1 MAICMV
7 IGCSSTLHAAERQDA
22 AHGITLGSA
31 TLLPALNSELRYD
44 DNIFESADEQRDSLI
59 ALLIPAL
66 ESRLELGNS
75 RYELG
80 YRAVS
85 ATYFD
90 SDDDDYVDHNIN
102 ALANMQFSRRN
113 NLTLSANFA
122 AAHQD
127 RGTGLTEG
135 FDPTL
140 VARLEEPDEFEQTDA
155 NVRYTYGSRGAPAS
169 LAFDA
174 GYRELAYQNNRQR
187 TALRDREENSVGARF
202 SYRIRSTTALLLE
215 TRVTTIDYI
224 NDQPQ
229 QATLDSNLYRYLIG
243 AEWDNSV
250 YLRGTFKFGYQEKQF
265 DAAERDDFTAPGWE
279 VDVTWSPRSYTH
291 LSFSSERSS
300 DETNGGGDFIDV
312 QRVGSEWAHEWNS
325 QLQTVLG
332 ISYVD
337 EAYENFD
344 RSEQVTEFAGSV
356 AYQLKRWLALELGGV
371 YRERS
376 SNLDLLN
383 FNRSIVSVAIDITL

>member
-1 MAICMV
+1 MTISMV
-7 IGCSSTLHAAERQDA
+7 VGCSGTLHAAERQDA
-22 AHGITLGSA
+22 AHGITFGPA
-31 TLLPALNSELRYD
+31 TLLPAVYSELRYD
-44 DNIFESADEQRDSLI
+44 DNIFESADGQRDSLI
-59 ALLIPAL
+59 ALLMPAL
-66 ESRLELGNS
+66 QSRLELGNS
-75 RYELG
+75 LYELG
-80 YRAVS
+80 YRAES

-90 SDDDDYVDHNIN
+90 SNDDDYVDHNFN
-102 ALANMQFSRRN
+102 ARANMQVSRRN

-122 AAHQD
+122 AAHED

-140 VARLEEPDEFEQTDA
+140 VADLNAPDEFDQTDA

-174 GYRELAYQNNRQR
+174 GYRELQYQNNRQR
-187 TALRDREENSVGARF
+187 TALRDREESSVGARF
-202 SYRIRSTTALLLE
+202 SYRIRSTTSLLLE
-215 TRVTTIDYI
+215 ARVTTIDYL

-229 QATLDSNLYRYLIG
+229 QATLDSDLYRYLIG

-250 YLRGTFKFGYQEKQF
+250 YLRGTVKFGYQEKQF
-265 DAAERDDFTAPGWE
+265 DAAERDDFAAPGWE

-291 LSFSSERSS
+291 LSFNSERSS
-300 DETNGGGDFIDV
+300 EETNGGGDFIDV
-312 QRVGSEWAHEWNS
+312 QRVGTEWTHEWNS
-325 QLQTVLG
+325 QIHTVLG
-332 ISYVD
+332 VSYVD

-356 AYQLKRWLALELGGV
+356 GYQLTRWLALDLGGV

-383 FNRSIVSVAIDITL
+383 FNRSMVSVAIDVTL